1 MPLLV
6 TVKKFLR
13 WVGGGGFFFFLKKD
27 GVTLLVNEKN
37 KNELKKW
44 KAFVDT
50 EGSRVPQK

>member
-13 WVGGGGFFFFLKKD
+13 WVGGGGFFLKKD

-50 EGSRVPQK
+50 EGSRVSQK

>member
-13 WVGGGGFFFFLKKD
+13 WVGGGGFFFLKKD

-50 EGSRVPQK
+50 EGSRVSQK

>member
-6 TVKKFLR
+6 TVKI
-13 WVGGGGFFFFLKKD
+13 FFKVSWWWFFSLKKD